1 MPIIFL
7 YLLTQNKITT
17 VIFDHPNIRKLIK
30 LMSETI
36 DHSEKLLVSELKNH
50 NEKAFRKL
58 FDFYYQDIYGYSM
71 SILKSKEAAEENVQD
86 VFMKVW
92 QHRENLNTEQSFKSY
107 IFTIARNQA
116 FNYLNKAANDVLLK
130 EEIFYESQ
138 KSHEYGDYSVREAD
152 CKKLR
157 KQAISQ
163 LPPKRKQIFKMSRK
177 KGMSY
182 EEISQELGISINTVK
197 NQMSKALESMRVFFR
212 IHDEII

>member
-1 MPIIFL
+1 ML
-7 YLLTQNKITT
+7 E
-17 VIFDHPNIRKLIK
+17 PN
-30 LMSETI
+30 

-50 NEKAFRKL
+50 SEKAFRKL
-58 FDFYYQDIYGYSM
+58 FDLYYQDIYGYSI
-71 SILKSKEAAEENVQD
+71 SLLKSKESAEENVQD

-92 QHRENLNTEQSFKSY
+92 QNRENLNLDQSFKAY

-116 FNYLNKAANDVLLK
+116 FNTLNKAANDLLLK
-130 EEIFYESQ
+130 EAVFYESQ
-138 KSHEYGDYSVREAD
+138 KSHDYGDYLIREED

-157 KQAISQ
+157 KEAMKQ

-197 NQMSKALESMRVFFR
+197 NQMSKALESMRIFFKV
-212 IHDEII
+212 HDGYL